1 MPKTRQQEAQ
11 EKRLQRNVKQAKK
24 TRTEARKAGSKT
36 ASPAGPK
43 KKPGFFSGLKAD
55 APQTVQQSIPYKEM
69 YRDGICRVSG
79 NYYTKTVQ
87 FFDINYQLAQADD
100 KAQIFEGYCD
110 FLNYFDASIHV
121 QLTFINQRANMQD
134 FVHSIEIPARG
145 DEYDGIRRE
154 YADMLKNQ
162 LQKGNNGLTKRKY
175 ITFGIEAEDLRT
187 AKMRLERIETDVL
200 GNFKALGVQARPL
213 NGLERLEL
221 LHSQL
226 HPDGQEKL
234 HFNWSDLPKTGLSTK
249 DYIAP
254 SGLSFSQDGKTFRV
268 GDHSGAVSFLQI
280 LAPELTDRLLAELL
294 DLDDAVTINLHI
306 QSIDQAQAIKNIKR
320 KMSDLQKMTIEEQKK
335 AVRSGYDMDIIKQFG
350 AQGQVIDISPN
361 STNYINP
368 MDINLDYSDDE
379 NPITLKSDF
388 TRVPFEVSDL
398 MDYRQVKPMLAIR
411 LCDPEQNREYLKD
424 KPFTPC
430 GELAAVYRIQ
440 VMESKEGV
448 ASAVVTDRMMEL
460 WGVTKEQL
468 HQDAV
473 AAETERSPVCFY
485 SMEDMM
491 DEIMFSSKPENLFE
505 CTEPLDAATMPM
517 YVLTNASKV
526 NGSGILARD
535 GVLDKIGELLGKNFY
550 VLPSSIHE
558 VLIVPDNGDMQA
570 KELESMVKEVNA
582 TQVAPA
588 DLLSDKVQYYDRAA
602 KTLGRKQ
609 EKGLLERLAENK
621 AQVKE
626 QAEKA
631 PKEKTAAKQEPS
643 L

>member
-1 MPKTRQQEAQ
+1 MNTEIAEYIKNHIREYLPPEYQEAHITL
-11 EKRLQRNVKQAKK
+11 EEVTKGNDRRLTGLMIRNDGEITVPTIYLEPYAK
-24 TRTEARKAGSKT
+24 
-36 ASPAGPK
+36 
-43 KKPGFFSGLKAD
+43 
-55 APQTVQQSIPYKEM
+55 
-69 YRDGICRVSG
+69 
-79 NYYTKTVQ
+79 
-87 FFDINYQLAQADD
+87 QLAQ
-100 KAQIFEGYCD
+100 G
-110 FLNYFDASIHV
+110 
-121 QLTFINQRANMQD
+121 R
-134 FVHSIEIPARG
+134 
-145 DEYDGIRRE
+145 
-154 YADMLKNQ
+154 
-162 LQKGNNGLTKRKY
+162 
-175 ITFGIEAEDLRT
+175 
-187 AKMRLERIETDVL
+187 
-200 GNFKALGVQARPL
+200 
-213 NGLERLEL
+213 
-221 LHSQL
+221 
-226 HPDGQEKL
+226 
-234 HFNWSDLPKTGLSTK
+234 
-249 DYIAP
+249 
-254 SGLSFSQDGKTFRV
+254 
-268 GDHSGAVSFLQI
+268 
-280 LAPELTDRLLAELL
+280 
-294 DLDDAVTINLHI
+294 
-306 QSIDQAQAIKNIKR
+306 
-320 KMSDLQKMTIEEQKK
+320 
-335 AVRSGYDMDIIKQFG
+335 
-350 AQGQVIDISPN
+350 
-361 STNYINP
+361 P
-368 MDINLDYSDDE
+368 MDEIIREIVQIRTEQD
-379 NPITLKSDF
+379 

-517 YVLTNASKV
+517 YVL
-526 NGSGILARD
+526 
-535 GVLDKIGELLGKNFY
+535 GKNFY